1 MVCHTYGPVILLM
14 SLPNVFLQSSC
25 WTTIHKLFFIQ
36 MLTCVEMAEGAA
48 VRAVYM
54 VESGDVVDH
63 EHTGEER
70 Q

>member
-1 MVCHTYGPVILLM
+1 M
-14 SLPNVFLQSSC
+14 
-25 WTTIHKLFFIQ
+25 
-36 MLTCVEMAEGAA
+36 CVEMAEGAA

>member
-1 MVCHTYGPVILLM
+1 
-14 SLPNVFLQSSC
+14 
-25 WTTIHKLFFIQ
+25 
-36 MLTCVEMAEGAA
+36 MAEGATA
-48 VRAVYM
+48 RAVYM